1 MEQNPNFH
9 THKKL
14 MAFLSAATSALT
26 VMLIAI
32 AVAASFLLNMG
43 NGAATQAPVRE
54 EGGGM
59 RGTISGKVKRTKKGL
74 ELVQSA
80 MAL

>member
-14 MAFLSAATSALT
+14 MASLSVVTPALT
-26 VMLIAI
+26 VMLIAT
-32 AVAASFLLNMG
+32 AVAAPFPLNMG